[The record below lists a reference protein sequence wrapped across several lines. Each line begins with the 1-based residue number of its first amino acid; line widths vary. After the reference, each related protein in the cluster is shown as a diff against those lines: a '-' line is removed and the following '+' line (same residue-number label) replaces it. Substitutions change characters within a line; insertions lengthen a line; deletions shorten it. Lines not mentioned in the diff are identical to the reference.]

1 MYETK
6 FAVCLSLKLGNTFS
20 STHLREAQE
29 QPGRLYVLTSNYSQ
43 VHFKIVTHPVS
54 RGGRVNK
61 SLVGNDTVVQAEHS
75 LVKFLDWIHPSK
87 FQTRWFEK
95 DFFFVLPTLSR
106 NKKVAKFK
114 DTN

>member
-6 FAVCLSLKLGNTFS
+6 LAVCLSLKLGNTFS

-29 QPGRLYVLTSNYSQ
+29 QPGRLYVLTSDYSQ
-43 VHFKIVTHPVS
+43 VYFKIVTHPVS

-75 LVKFLDWIHPSK
+75 LVKLLDWVHPFK